1 MEISPH
7 SIDGNFESAEEGV
20 LRSFKKLIL
29 KNNEKNKVLL
39 FRKYS
44 FRKYSFRKYSGPMK
58 QRWQSASMSL
68 RANESVGIQG
78 RTILVPS

>member
-44 FRKYSFRKYSGPMK
+44 FRKYSGRMK

>member
-44 FRKYSFRKYSGPMK
+44 FRKYSGPMK